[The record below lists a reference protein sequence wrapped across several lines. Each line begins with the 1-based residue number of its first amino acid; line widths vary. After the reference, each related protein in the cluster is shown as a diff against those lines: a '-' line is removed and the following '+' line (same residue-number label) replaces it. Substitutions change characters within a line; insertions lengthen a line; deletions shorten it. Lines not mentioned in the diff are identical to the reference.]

1 MLHTRPRALECTKVY
16 FEMVLCMSVC
26 VWEER
31 RRGGV
36 AGRVRGSYPRS
47 LELISSIQLIK
58 WGYFSNII
66 YVHFKKL
73 RKICPSQTSAFEV
86 QLFVQSRA
94 SCGIIGWL
102 LFGEL
107 G

>member
-1 MLHTRPRALECTKVY
+1 MLHTRPRALGCTKVY

-66 YVHFKKL
+66 YVHFKK
-73 RKICPSQTSAFEV
+73 FEV
-86 QLFVQSRA
+86 KLFLQSRA